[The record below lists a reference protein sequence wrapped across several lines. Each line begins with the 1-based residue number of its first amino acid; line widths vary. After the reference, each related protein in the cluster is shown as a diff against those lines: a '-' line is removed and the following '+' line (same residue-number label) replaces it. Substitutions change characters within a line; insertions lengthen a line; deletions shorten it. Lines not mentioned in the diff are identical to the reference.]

1 MIKKLINILFSR
13 IAKKLIMELNMVNW
27 EDENRILQAKCLM
40 ATGLWRAKDF
50 LGAKWIQ
57 RKEFRVYSQF
67 GDDGILQWLVYFL
80 KLDDKNFVEF
90 GAGDFFESNTHF
102 LLVNNGWRGL
112 VMDGADQNIRR
123 IQCSNIYWRYSLTAK
138 QVFIDRDNINS
149 IIKESD
155 FDKIAYLH
163 IDLDG
168 NDYWIL
174 ESIDLASLAPDILVL
189 EYNAIYGSEAAVT
202 IPYDSKFVRADSH
215 YSCKYWGA
223 SLEALNYLAELKNY
237 YFIGCNSAGNNA
249 YFLANK
255 YKTLVPQVNVAEGF
269 QVARFREARGRS
281 GDLIHLN
288 LQDEYALIAGL
299 PVVNVK
305 TNEIERL

>member
-1 MIKKLINILFSR
+1 MNEAS
-13 IAKKLIMELNMVNW
+13 W
-27 EDENRILQAKCLM
+27 EDEKLILQAKCLM
-40 ATGLWRAKDF
+40 SLSLWRDTDF
-50 LGAKWIQ
+50 RGAKWIQ

-80 KLDDKNFVEF
+80 KLDNKNFIEF

-102 LLVNNGWRGL
+102 LLVNNRWRGL
-112 VMDGADQNIRR
+112 VMDGSDRNIHR
-123 IQCSNIYWRYSLTAK
+123 IQNADIYWRYQLTAK
-138 QVFIDRDNINS
+138 QVFIDKDNINS
-149 IIKESD
+149 IIKESG
-155 FDKIAYLH
+155 FDKVAYLH

-174 ESIDLASLAPDILVL
+174 ESIDLVSLSPDILVL

-202 IPYDSKFVRADSH
+202 IPYDPKFLRVDAH

-223 SLEALNYLAELKNY
+223 SLQALNYLAEKKGY

-255 YKTLVPQVNVAEGF
+255 YKPIIPLASLTDGF
-269 QVARFREARGRS
+269 QAARFREARGRS

-288 LQDEYALIAGL
+288 SKEEYELIAGL

-305 TNEIERL
+305 TQEIERL